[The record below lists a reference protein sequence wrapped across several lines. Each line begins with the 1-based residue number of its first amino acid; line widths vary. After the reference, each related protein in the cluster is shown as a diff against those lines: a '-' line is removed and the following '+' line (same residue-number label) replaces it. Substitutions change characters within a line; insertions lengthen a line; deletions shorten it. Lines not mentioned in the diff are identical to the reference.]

1 MGISPTDMPRDQPQL
16 KVRTGDIGPNGRYKM
31 LAMKSWAQYS
41 MAILDFMG
49 FRMFF
54 RMVFLFFY
62 RVTFPDHLLAH
73 SRSKAIL
80 GKGREVDAELWR
92 RGGKGAKGAQN
103 IVGTSLKG
111 T

>member
-1 MGISPTDMPRDQPQL
+1 MGSVL
-16 KVRTGDIGPNGRYKM
+16 HGDFGFHGFQNVFQNG
-31 LAMKSWAQYS
+31 
-41 MAILDFMG
+41 
-49 FRMFF
+49 
-54 RMVFLFFY
+54 FLFFY